1 MFLSTMATAAQQ
13 VLILY
18 LIVAVGFAADKLKVF
33 GQTTAKLS
41 NDLLFYIITPCVIIQ
56 SFMNMTFDVST
67 VKSLGIAFL
76 CMAGTLTMGMLVS
89 IPFFNKCNDK
99 KAIFKYA
106 VNYGNMG
113 YMALPLCQAMLGNEG
128 VFYCSAGVVAF
139 NIFSFTHGIWVM
151 TKSKGKT
158 SFDFKKLIL
167 NPGVIS
173 VLIGMPLFIFGI
185 DLPQAFDTAVGHVSN
200 LNTPLAM
207 LFFGTYI
214 ANTDLKKMFTFKEN
228 YLVAFLKLLVLPA
241 VMLGIYKLVGITG
254 TLLSACMISASVPSA
269 NNTVMFSAKY
279 GKDTGVASQV
289 VAFNSGISILTIP
302 FMVALADVVDK
313 LSLTDV
319 FSRFL

>member
-1 MFLSTMATAAQQ
+1 MFLSNMATAAQQ

-33 GQTTAKLS
+33 KQTTAKLS

-56 SFMNMTFDVST
+56 SFMNMNFDVKT

-76 CMAGTLTMGMLVS
+76 CMAGTLTVGMLVS
-89 IPFFNKCNDK
+89 IPFFNKCGDK
-99 KAIFKYA
+99 KAVFKYA

-151 TKSKGKT
+151 TKSKGNT
-158 SFDFKKLIL
+158 SFDFKKLIF

-173 VLIGMPLFIFGI
+173 VLIGMPLFVFDI
-185 DLPQAFDTAVGHVSN
+185 DLPQVFDTAISHVSN

-228 YLVAFLKLLVLPA
+228 YLVALLKLLVLPA
-241 VMLGIYKLVGITG
+241 IMLGIYKLVGVSG

-279 GKDTGVASQV
+279 GKDTGIASQV
-289 VAFNSGISILTIP
+289 VAFNSGLSVLTIP
-302 FMVALADVVDK
+302 LMVAISNL
-313 LSLTDV
+313 
-319 FSRFL
+319 

>member
-1 MFLSTMATAAQQ
+1 MFLSNMATAAQQ

-18 LIVAVGFAADKLKVF
+18 LIVAVGFVADKLKVF
-33 GQTTAKLS
+33 KQSTAKLS
-41 NDLLFYIITPCVIIQ
+41 NDVLFYIITPCVIVR
-56 SFMNMTFDVST
+56 SFMNMDFDVTT

-76 CMAGTLTMGMLVS
+76 CMAGTLTMGILIS
-89 IPFFNKCNDK
+89 LPFFNKSGDN

-158 SFDFKKLIL
+158 SFDFKKLFF

-173 VLIGMPLFIFGI
+173 VLIGLPLFIFDI
-185 DLPQAFDTAVGHVSN
+185 DLPDVFDTAIGHISN

-214 ANTDLKKMFTFKEN
+214 ANTDLKSMFKLKEN

-241 VMLGIYKLVGITG
+241 IMLGIYKLAGISG
-254 TLLSACMISASVPSA
+254 TLLSACIISASVPSA

-279 GKDTGVASQV
+279 GKDTGVASQI
-289 VAFNSGISILTIP
+289 VAFNSGLSVITIP
-302 FMVALADVVDK
+302 LMVAIANL
-313 LSLTDV
+313 
-319 FSRFL
+319 

>member
-1 MFLSTMATAAQQ
+1 MFLSNMANTAQQ
-13 VLILY
+13 VFILY

-33 GQTTAKLS
+33 RQSTAKLS
-41 NDLLFYIITPCVIIQ
+41 NDLLFYIITPCVIVQ
-56 SFMNMTFDVST
+56 SFMNMDFDVST

-76 CMAGTLTMGMLVS
+76 CMAGTLTVGMLIS
-89 IPFFNKCNDK
+89 LPFFNKSGDN

-113 YMALPLCQAMLGNEG
+113 YMALPLCQAMLGDEG

-151 TKSKGKT
+151 TKSKGNS
-158 SFDFKKLIL
+158 SFDFKKLL
-167 NPGVIS
+167 FNPGVIS
-173 VLIGMPLFIFGI
+173 VLIGMPLFIFDI
-185 DLPQAFDTAVGHVSN
+185 DLPQVFQTAVGHVSN

-241 VMLGIYKLVGITG
+241 IMLGIYKLVGISG
-254 TLLSACMISASVPSA
+254 NLLLACMISASVPSA

-279 GKDTGVASQV
+279 GKDTGVASQI
-289 VAFNSGISILTIP
+289 VAFNSGLSVITIP
-302 FMVALADVVDK
+302 LMYALA
-313 LSLTDV
+313 SL
-319 FSRFL
+319 

>member
-1 MFLSTMATAAQQ
+1 MFFESMTNTAQQ

-33 GQTTAKLS
+33 KQTTAKLS

-56 SFMNMTFDVST
+56 SFMNMTFDVKT

-76 CMAGTLTMGMLVS
+76 CMAGTLTMGMLIS
-89 IPFFNKCNDK
+89 IPFFNKSGDN

-151 TKSKGKT
+151 TKSKGNS
-158 SFDFKKLIL
+158 SFDFKKLL
-167 NPGVIS
+167 FNPGVIS
-173 VLIGMPLFIFGI
+173 VLIGMPFFIFDI
-185 DLPQAFDTAVGHVSN
+185 NLPQVFDTAIGHVSN

-214 ANTDLKKMFTFKEN
+214 ANTDLKNMFKLKEN
-228 YLVAFLKLLVLPA
+228 YLVALLKLLVLPA
-241 VMLGIYKLVGITG
+241 IMLGIYKLVGVSG

-289 VAFNSGISILTIP
+289 VAFNSGLSVLTIP
-302 FMVALADVVDK
+302 LMVALSGFLDK
-313 LSLTDV
+313 L
-319 FSRFL
+319 

>member
-1 MFLSTMATAAQQ
+1 MFFESMTNTAQQ

-33 GQTTAKLS
+33 KQTTAKLS

-56 SFMNMTFDVST
+56 SFMNMTFDVKT

-76 CMAGTLTMGMLVS
+76 CMAGTLTMGMLIS
-89 IPFFNKCNDK
+89 IPFFNKSGDN

-151 TKSKGKT
+151 TKSKGNS
-158 SFDFKKLIL
+158 SFDFKKLL
-167 NPGVIS
+167 FNPGVIS
-173 VLIGMPLFIFGI
+173 VLIGMPFFIFDI
-185 DLPQAFDTAVGHVSN
+185 NLPQVFDTAVGHVSN

-214 ANTDLKKMFTFKEN
+214 ANTDLKNMFKLKEN
-228 YLVAFLKLLVLPA
+228 YLVALLKLLVLPA
-241 VMLGIYKLVGITG
+241 IMLGIYKLVGVSG

-289 VAFNSGISILTIP
+289 VAFNSGLSVLTIP
-302 FMVALADVVDK
+302 LMVALSGFLDK
-313 LSLTDV
+313 L
-319 FSRFL
+319 

>member
-1 MFLSTMATAAQQ
+1 MFLSNMATAAQQ

-33 GQTTAKLS
+33 GQNTAKLS
-41 NDLLFYIITPCVIIQ
+41 NDLLFYIITPCVIVQ
-56 SFMNMTFDVST
+56 SFMNMNFDVKT

-76 CMAGTLTMGMLVS
+76 CMAGTLTMGMLIS
-89 IPFFNKCNDK
+89 IPFFNKAGDK

-151 TKSKGKT
+151 TKSKGNT
-158 SFDFKKLIL
+158 SFDFKKLL
-167 NPGVIS
+167 FNPGVIS
-173 VLIGMPLFIFGI
+173 VLIGMPLFIFDI
-185 DLPQAFDTAVGHVSN
+185 NLPQVFETAVGHVSN

-241 VMLGIYKLVGITG
+241 IMLGIYKLVGVSG

-279 GKDTGVASQV
+279 GKDTGIASQV
-289 VAFNSGISILTIP
+289 VAFNSGLSVLTIP
-302 FMVALADVVDK
+302 LMVAISNL
-313 LSLTDV
+313 
-319 FSRFL
+319 